1 MRRWYALLAA
11 LALLASPAL
20 GAAPVTLTLLH
31 FNDDYQLGAVDQG
44 KAGGLDRLATVV
56 KRVRQTDPEA
66 MLLFAGDLISPSVES
81 SVFKGAQL
89 IDGFNRLGVDAATPG
104 NHEFDYGPQVLQQR
118 LAESRFPWVVT
129 NVLRRDFSRLPGTH
143 LVLTR
148 TVRGIPVGIFG
159 LLTTETAIASSPGPD
174 ILFLDEVGAAR
185 AAVPLLRRRGARVV
199 IGLTHVSMATD
210 QAVARAVPGIAVI
223 VGGHEHEPLRAM
235 VDGTL
240 IRKAGSDARYL
251 GVIRL
256 TVAPDGATL
265 NVTDELIPITD
276 QIPPDPAMAALVQQ
290 YAARLSREL
299 DVVVA
304 RTQVPLDARNATVR
318 ARESNL
324 GNLIADIM
332 RAAVGADVA
341 ITNGG
346 GIRTNA
352 LFPAGPIT
360 RRDVLA
366 WLPFGN
372 IVVKI
377 RITGATLRAALE
389 NGVSQVENLSGRFPQ
404 VSGLR
409 YTFSPGRPPGQRI
422 LEVTVDGRPLDPQAT
437 YTVATNDFMLNGG
450 DGYSMLRDA
459 EVLVSPASGPVMA
472 TAVIEALQRM
482 QTVAPQVEGRIQVA
496 P

>member
-1 MRRWYALLAA
+1 VVV
-11 LALLASPAL
+11 LASPAL
-20 GAAPVTLTLLH
+20 GAAPITLTVLH

-56 KRVRQTDPEA
+56 KRIRRGDPEA

-89 IDGFNRLGVDAATPG
+89 IDGLNHLGVDAATLG

-118 LAESRFPWVVT
+118 LAESRFPWVIT
-129 NVLRRDFSRLPGTH
+129 NVLRRDFSRLPGTQF
-143 LVLTR
+143 LLTR
-148 TVRGIPVGIFG
+148 TARGIPVGIFG
-159 LLTTETAIASSPGPD
+159 LLTTETAITSSPGPD

-210 QAVARAVPGIAVI
+210 QAVARAVPGISVI

-240 IRKAGSDARYL
+240 IRKAGSDARFL

-256 TVAPDGATL
+256 TVAPDGTTL
-265 NVTDELIPITD
+265 NVADELLPITD
-276 QIPPDPAMAALVQQ
+276 QIPPDPAMAALVQR
-290 YAARLSREL
+290 YAAQLSREL

-377 RITGATLRAALE
+377 RVTGATLRAALE

-409 YTFSPGRPPGQRI
+409 YTFSPTRPPGQRI
-422 LEVTVDGRPLDPQAT
+422 LEVTVGGQPLDLQAT

-450 DGYSMLRDA
+450 DGYAMFRDA
-459 EVLVSPASGPVMA
+459 EVLISPAGGPVMA

-482 QTVAPQVEGRIQVA
+482 QTVAPQVEGRIQIA